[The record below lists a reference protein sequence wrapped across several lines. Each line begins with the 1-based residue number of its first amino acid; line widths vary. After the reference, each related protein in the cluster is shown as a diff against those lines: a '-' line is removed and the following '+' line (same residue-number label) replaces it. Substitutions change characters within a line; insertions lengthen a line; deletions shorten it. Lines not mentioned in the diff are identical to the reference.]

1 MEDNMVSLT
10 FVTAMYSNNA
20 EVTSEYD
27 FKVPESWAREYYE
40 KHKEQFSVFA
50 DFADFL
56 ANFNNADEE
65 LCDQCFRASIEDG
78 VCQTNVE
85 LNAIGLG

>member
-1 MEDNMVSLT
+1 MENNMVSLT

-40 KHKEQFSVFA
+40 KHKEQFSVFWLISIMPMRS
-50 DFADFL
+50 FAIS
-56 ANFNNADEE
+56 
-65 LCDQCFRASIEDG
+65 AS
-78 VCQTNVE
+78 
-85 LNAIGLG
+85 GLR